1 MPRITITLVNK
12 VGLHARPAGAMV
24 RVAKQFQSDVKVL
37 YKDKEAN
44 AKSILSILSLG
55 AEGGA
60 EIVIDATGEDA
71 ERALQI
77 LRTLIEGRFG
87 EAE

>member
-1 MPRITITLVNK
+1 MPRITLKLVNK
-12 VGLHARPAGAMV
+12 VGLHARPAGALV
-24 RVAKQFQSDVKVL
+24 RVAKQFQSDVKVICRG
-37 YKDKEAN
+37 KEAN

-60 EIVIDATGEDA
+60 EIAIDATGDDA
-71 ERALQI
+71 ERALEV

-87 EAE
+87 ESE

>member
-1 MPRITITLVNK
+1 MPRIILKLVNK
-12 VGLHARPAGAMV
+12 VGLHARPAGALV
-24 RVAKQFQSDVKVL
+24 RVAKQFQSDVKVTCR
-37 YKDKEAN
+37 DKEAN

-60 EIVIDATGEDA
+60 EITIDATGDDA
-71 ERALQI
+71 ERALEV

-87 EAE
+87 EPE